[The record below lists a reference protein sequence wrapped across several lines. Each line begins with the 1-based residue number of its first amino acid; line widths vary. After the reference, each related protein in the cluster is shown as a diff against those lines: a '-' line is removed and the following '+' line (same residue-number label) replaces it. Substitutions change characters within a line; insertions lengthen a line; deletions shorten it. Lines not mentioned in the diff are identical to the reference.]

1 VPKAARIPLPSGLDT
16 AGAAALARR
25 LQEARGTSL
34 TLDATGVERVGA
46 LGLQVLLSAR
56 LTWAR
61 DGQRL
66 RIEGPSATLE
76 AALATAGV
84 ELDLD
89 RS

>member
-1 VPKAARIPLPSGLDT
+1 MPKAARIPLPVGLDT
-16 AGAAALARR
+16 GSAAALASELR
-25 LQEARGTSL
+25 EARGAPL

-61 DGQRL
+61 DRKTL
-66 RIEGPSATLE
+66 RIEGPSPALE
-76 AALATAGV
+76 AALALAGV